1 MLLNIARL
9 RKKLFNSKEPI
20 NAALK
25 VAPSC
30 GPERPVAKREAAA
43 QQEID
48 PLAIVEAYLERVAI
62 VQMDGQCCEKEAQQI
77 AIKQIRDNYICF
89 KRP

>member
-1 MLLNIARL
+1 MPIDNAGL
-9 RKKLFNSKEPI
+9 REILFNPKEAT
-20 NAALK
+20 NVALK

-30 GPERPVAKREAAA
+30 ETERPVAKREAAA
-43 QQEID
+43 RQEID
-48 PLAIVEAYLERVAI
+48 PLAIIEAYLERAAI

-77 AIKQIRDNYICF
+77 AIKQIRNNYVCY

>member
-1 MLLNIARL
+1 MRL
-9 RKKLFNSKEPI
+9 DNAGLREIFLKPKEPI

-25 VAPSC
+25 DAPSC
-30 GPERPVAKREAAA
+30 ETERPVAKREAAA